1 MTDITTRLAELKT
14 VAEKATPG
22 PWHLGDRW
30 HIQGAEFCTCAEMYG
45 PLIREQLMDINGE
58 MMLAHVHEGAQSWY
72 PHGIMTEPWEDGHP
86 RSVVYTTSEYG
97 HPAREDEEHIATFDP
112 PTVLALIAAVEG
124 VMALIDEH
132 ASREAHN
139 EALSISDIADLRPE
153 PTSEEYRHVIT
164 DALGVLG

>member
-1 MTDITTRLAELKT
+1 MIDLTTRLAELKA

-30 HIQGAEFCTCAEMYG
+30 HIQGAKFCTCAERHG

-58 MMLAHVHEGAQSWY
+58 MMLAHVHEGAQSWH

-112 PTVLALIAAVEG
+112 PTVLALIAALEG
-124 VMALIDEH
+124 VLAHADAIDDLAATPVGTGEAGSAL
-132 ASREAHN
+132 R
-139 EALSISDIADLRPE
+139 LSARSIR
-153 PTSEEYRHVIT
+153 RVIT
-164 DALGVLG
+164 DALGGA